1 MHSKKLMLV
10 NYSHADC
17 TPLKNIMRL
26 PEQEAFRLAR
36 TLAAAHPGESSFWRF
51 SDFENYYALRK
62 RQDAFLYAAFLA
74 KGGKPEV
81 EHPLS
86 FVVEG
91 NDYLREWFGNG
102 VESRLML
109 EKVDSRHISFT
120 VGDSGWAI
128 DNHLPVEVLTKEEFL
143 EQLEDCGGDLH
154 ILLGK
159 AGKKYVEVQLWSDEY
174 LKDME

>member
-1 MHSKKLMLV
+1 MLV
-10 NYSHADC
+10 NYCHPGC

-36 TLAAAHPGESSFWRF
+36 TLAAANPGEASFWRF
-51 SDFENYYALRK
+51 SDFENYYALRV
-62 RQDAFLYAAFLA
+62 RQDAFLHAAFRA

-91 NDYLREWFGNG
+91 SDYLREWFGKG
-102 VESRLML
+102 AESRLML

-120 VGDSGWAI
+120 IGDSGWAI

-143 EQLEDCGGDLH
+143 EQLDACGGDLRT
-154 ILLGK
+154 LLGE
-159 AGKKYVEVQLWSDEY
+159 AGKKYVEAQLWSDEY
-174 LKDME
+174 LKEIEK